1 MGNVSN
7 LFKKKHKNIS
17 ALAAHDKLEGGAVM
31 VDVREY
37 DEYKVGHV
45 AGAKNLPI
53 GELHR
58 AGQILEKD
66 LELLVICQHGS
77 KSAKAAKTLRAQ
89 GYKAVNVAG
98 GTSAWSSFGL
108 PMSK

>member
-1 MGNVSN
+1 
-7 LFKKKHKNIS
+7 
-17 ALAAHDKLEGGAVM
+17 M

-37 DEYKVGHV
+37 DEYKNGHA
-45 AGAKNLPI
+45 AGAKSLPI

-58 AGQILEKD
+58 AGQILDKD
-66 LELLVICQHGS
+66 LELLVICQSGD
-77 KSAKAAKTLRAQ
+77 KSAKAAKILRSH

-98 GTSAWSSFGL
+98 GTAAWSSFGL